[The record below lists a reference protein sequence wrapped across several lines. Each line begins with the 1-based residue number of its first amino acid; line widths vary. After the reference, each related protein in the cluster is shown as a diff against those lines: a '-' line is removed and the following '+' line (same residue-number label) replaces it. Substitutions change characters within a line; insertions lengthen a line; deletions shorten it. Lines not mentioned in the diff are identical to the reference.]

1 MYWFCKK
8 TFYKNRVPT
17 GKELTGSSYK
27 SYGGFFWTDKEDLNF
42 RHLSMLGHGGQR
54 VIVNLETGSVLTM
67 HSIRNNFSTTEIE
80 GIFLR

>member
-1 MYWFCKK
+1 MFRQG
-8 TFYKNRVPT
+8 KNLLGLRIKATVV
-17 GKELTGSSYK
+17 
-27 SYGGFFWTDKEDLNF
+27 FFWTDKEDFNF

-54 VIVNLETGSVLTM
+54 VIINLDTGSVLTM